1 MGTTSEAG
9 QAFLQGLLQRIGMQP
24 GALAG
29 GGNNVMPPAEAAVVE
44 RLAVADTGEG
54 LAQDPHAAVP
64 PHDPLQI
71 IHAALS
77 QHVHAVGI
85 AGLPP
90 LPSLNHHMDSDI
102 AAILAAVQ
110 EQAAG

>member
-24 GALAG
+24 GALATG
-29 GGNNVMPPAEAAVVE
+29 GTDAMPAADTEALERIAVPNNV
-44 RLAVADTGEG
+44 EG

-64 PHDPLQI
+64 GHDPLQI

-77 QHVHAVGI
+77 QHVNAVGI

-90 LPSLNHHMDSDI
+90 LPSLNHTMDSDI